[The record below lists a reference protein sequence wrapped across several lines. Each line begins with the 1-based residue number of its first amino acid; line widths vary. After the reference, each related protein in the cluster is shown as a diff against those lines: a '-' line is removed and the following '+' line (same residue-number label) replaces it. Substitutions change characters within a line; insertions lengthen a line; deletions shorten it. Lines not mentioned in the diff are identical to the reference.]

1 MNTFARQLR
10 FAGRVIL
17 ALCLTLP
24 ALAAEL
30 ADFETPLF
38 SGAGKCAFCHDPWN
52 PKQAGQPGEAAVLTT
67 DWRATMM
74 AHAFKDP
81 LWRAVMEAEVKERP
95 ELKSFIE
102 NKCQTCHAPL
112 ARTSGASRWDER
124 TRLRCCRGRHRW
136 RARA

>member
-38 SGAGKCAFCHDPWN
+38 SGAGNGAFCHDPWN

-81 LWRAVMEAEVKERP
+81 LWRAVMEAEAKSDLNP
-95 ELKSFIE
+95 KSFIE
-102 NKCQTCHAPL
+102 NKCQTCHVPL
-112 ARTSGASRWDER
+112 AGVRRKR
-124 TRLRCCRGRHRW
+124 MGREW
-136 RARA
+136 APAFAAAVLPPLAGEG